1 MRSLRLIHLVARRA
15 ALVAG
20 VVGTAATVACSDAT
34 APRPVTALI
43 PTSGAEATIVPLRS
57 LVTVRVTTYF
67 GQLIVEKPSVRFY
80 AAGDSA
86 TVKDNSAFDK
96 DTTLGIITVSA
107 PTSALM
113 KVCLVG
119 NTENF
124 SFSPNAACNTVAG
137 NTTKVNAGTLIMH
150 VFPGVGLRMLNKS
163 GNVIPGGTFTL
174 TGPPGSGYSLT
185 VSDGDANDRY
195 VGVDGNSVVWVPAPG
210 TYKWCE
216 TKAPMGYLI
225 ALPECGK
232 VDLIWD
238 FGIQVDITHSLNLYG
253 LPF

>member
-1 MRSLRLIHLVARRA
+1 MRSLRLIHLVARRT

-20 VVGTAATVACSDAT
+20 VVGTVATVACSDTT
-34 APRPVTALI
+34 APRPVTASI
-43 PTSGAEATIVPLRS
+43 PTSGAEATILPLRT

-80 AAGDSA
+80 FASDSV
-86 TVKDNSAFDK
+86 TVKDNSALDK
-96 DTTLGIITVSA
+96 DTTLGIIRASVPASA
-107 PTSALM
+107 WI

-124 SFSPNAACNTVAG
+124 SFSPYAGCITVAG
-137 NTTKVNAGTLIMH
+137 NEPKVNAGTLIMH
-150 VFPGVGLRMLNKS
+150 VFPAIGLRMLNKS
-163 GNVIPGGTFTL
+163 GNVISGGTFTL

-195 VGVDGNSVVWVPAPG
+195 VGVNGNIVVWVPAPG

-216 TKAPMGYLI
+216 TKAPLGYLI
-225 ALPECGK
+225 ALPNCGT
-232 VDLIWD
+232 VDLEWD
-238 FGIQVDITHSLNLYG
+238 FGVAVDVTHSLILYG